1 MTARQK
7 PVMLLVLDG
16 WGLRDEEEGN
26 TLKIA
31 SIETFK
37 QLWEA
42 YPHTAIEASGENVG
56 LPAGQIGNSEVGHLN
71 IGAGRVVYQ
80 ELTRILKSI
89 ATGEIQQNAV
99 LLQAI
104 DRVKNNKNDRER
116 SLHFIGLLSD
126 GGVHSHID
134 HLFAMLDLA
143 VHRGIKNIV
152 VHAFLDG
159 RDVPPANAAQYIKA
173 LEHKLQELGC
183 GVIGSISGRY
193 YAMDR
198 DNRWERTEK
207 AWKALVHGQ
216 GEQAFSAL
224 EALQKAYDAGNTDE
238 FVLPTA
244 LMNQQGEPQGN
255 IGRDDSVIFF
265 NFRADRARQL
275 TRVFI
280 EESFA
285 DFDRAVEEFKPH
297 FVCLTQY
304 DINFDAPV
312 AYMPQ
317 NLHNT
322 FGEVISSAG
331 LKQLRI
337 AETEKY
343 AHVTFFF
350 NGGVE
355 EPNEEEDRLLI
366 ASPKVPTY
374 DLEPAMSAGQVTEE
388 VVSKIKAGTYDVIVM
403 NLANPDMVGHTG
415 VLKAAIEAVEEVDKS
430 LKKIVSAILE
440 QEGILIITS
449 DHGNVEMMIDP
460 NDGGPHTAHTTNPV
474 PVILV
479 SRQYKDSKLRASG
492 ALEDI
497 APTMLDLLG
506 LPIPPEMTGRS
517 LLSLELEECEI

>member
-1 MTARQK
+1 
-7 PVMLLVLDG
+7 MLLLLDG

-26 TLKIA
+26 AIKIA
-31 SIETFK
+31 SPATYNH
-37 QLWEA
+37 LWNQ
-42 YPHTAIEASGENVG
+42 YPHTSIQASGEYVG

-80 ELTRILKSI
+80 ELTRIFKSI
-89 ATGEIQQNAV
+89 ETKEMQQNAV
-99 LLQAI
+99 LLQAL
-104 DRVKNNKNDRER
+104 DRVKEKECT
-116 SLHFIGLLSD
+116 LHFMGLLSD

-134 HLFAMLDLA
+134 HLFAMLDMA
-143 VHRGIKNIV
+143 VERGVKKIV

-159 RDVPPANAAQYIKA
+159 RDVPPANASIYIEA
-173 LEHKLQELGC
+173 LEKKLQQIGC
-183 GVIGSISGRY
+183 GHIGTISGRY

-198 DNRWERTEK
+198 DNRWERVEK
-207 AWKALVHGQ
+207 AWNALVHGQ
-216 GEQAFSAL
+216 GEKAL
-224 EALQKAYDAGNTDE
+224 SGQEALQKAYDEGTTDE
-238 FVLPTA
+238 FALPTV
-244 LMNQQGEPQGN
+244 LVDKD
-255 IGRDDSVIFF
+255 GRAKGKIEKDDSVIFF

-275 TRVFI
+275 TRAFI
-280 EESFA
+280 EESFTG
-285 DFDRAVEEFKPH
+285 FDRGTEDLKTH

-304 DINFDAPV
+304 DVTFEAPV

-317 NLHNT
+317 NLQRT
-322 FGEVISSAG
+322 FGEIIDQSG
-331 LKQLRI
+331 LRQLRI

-355 EPNEEEDRLLI
+355 AANRLEKRQLI

-374 DLEPAMSAGQVTEE
+374 DLQPSMSAEEVTEQ
-388 VVSKIKAGTYDVIVM
+388 VLSHIQSGDYDVIIM

-415 VLKAAIEAVEEVDKS
+415 FLEAAVEAVKAVDKS
-430 LKKIVSAILE
+430 LEKISKAILE
-440 QEGILIITS
+440 QDGILIVTS

-479 SRQYKDSKLRASG
+479 SQQHKGRKLRATG

-497 APTMLDLLG
+497 APTMLELLG
-506 LPIPPEMTGRS
+506 LPIPREMTGRS
-517 LLSLELEECEI
+517 LLES